1 MIGTPASLLIE
12 LHVLPRWPPCTL
24 QPKVDWFGAQKTGDG
39 TDFVVEFLLQISLW
53 DLLHTLSL
61 SINHEHSNP
70 GLWFCFDLRHLDRSV
85 RNGRCPSSYL
95 ESRTCPS
102 WCQSHTNWLEAT
114 LVWSETS
121 MGSFMGGGEIHSVF
135 TPSFKFQKALINWDS
150 VTRRAN
156 IKMIKII
163 VIIIELLIVWVP
175 SNVLEIYLHNSF
187 NA

>member
-1 MIGTPASLLIE
+1 
-12 LHVLPRWPPCTL
+12 
-24 QPKVDWFGAQKTGDG
+24 
-39 TDFVVEFLLQISLW
+39 
-53 DLLHTLSL
+53 
-61 SINHEHSNP
+61 
-70 GLWFCFDLRHLDRSV
+70 
-85 RNGRCPSSYL
+85 
-95 ESRTCPS
+95 
-102 WCQSHTNWLEAT
+102 
-114 LVWSETS
+114 